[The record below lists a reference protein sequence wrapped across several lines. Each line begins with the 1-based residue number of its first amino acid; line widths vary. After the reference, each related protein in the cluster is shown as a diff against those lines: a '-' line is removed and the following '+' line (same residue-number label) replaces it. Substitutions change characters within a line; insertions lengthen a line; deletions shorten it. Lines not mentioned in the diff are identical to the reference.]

1 MTSDGC
7 GIRRPR
13 TNEESDL
20 SIEFP
25 TAVTLVEVGPRDGL
39 QSLTEIYP
47 TEVKV
52 RMVEILAEAGLKKI
66 EVTGFVRPSYI
77 PQLADGEEVFK
88 RIRRKPGVV
97 YRALCPNRRGA
108 ERAVASGVD
117 EILGLITASESYNRK
132 NSNMTVD
139 ENLAEAAAMSRV
151 AQDAGIP
158 MVMAIGV
165 CMFCPYEGEL
175 PESRIVELIEQLRSN
190 GIDEFY
196 LATSVGLD
204 GPRKVH
210 RTFSLI
216 KEHWPELPLGIH
228 LHNTNGMALANALA
242 AMDAGATRFEGSI
255 CGIGGGIAM
264 PSSVASVGNLPT
276 EDLVVLLESMGIHTG
291 IDPQEAVV
299 ASREIAAMLGIEPR
313 SHAAQVGTR
322 AELLEQGR
330 THPRNHPV

>member
-1 MTSDGC
+1 M
-7 GIRRPR
+7 IARLARQA
-13 TNEESDL
+13 NEETAL

-47 TEVKV
+47 ADVKA
-52 RMVEILAEAGLKKI
+52 RMVEILADAGLQKI

-88 RIRRKPGVV
+88 RISRKPGVV

-108 ERAVASGVD
+108 ERAAGAGVD

-139 ENLAEAAAMSRV
+139 ENLAEAAAMAKV

-175 PESRIVELIEQLRSN
+175 PESRIIELIEQLRAS

-216 KEHWPELPLGIH
+216 REHWPELPLGIH

-255 CGIGGGIAM
+255 CGIGGGIRM
-264 PSSVASVGNLPT
+264 PYGMAHYGNVST
-276 EDLVVLLESMGIHTG
+276 EDLAHMFFEMGIDTG
-291 IDPQEAVV
+291 VDVERLV
-299 ASREIAAMLGIEPR
+299 AAGREV
-313 SHAAQVGTR
+313 Q
-322 AELLEQGR
+322 ELLGLETTFSYASAGGTKQTVLDQGR
-330 THPRNHPV
+330 TAPRH